1 MRTRVVAL
9 LLAMLVSFPAFAE
22 KSTMDKAP
30 VVRSQINWRN
40 LRSEL
45 MPRMGVTLNDA
56 YFRNFILSLGYNY
69 HATNWLSFGANV
81 GWAFPIKTGLTK
93 NVEDEKSEIGK
104 SFAMPAT
111 HLGLVAD
118 AHLGVTPLFGKFLLF
133 GNTAV
138 AYDVH
143 FNFGAGVLQVR
154 WNSELPTN
162 FEAEDTLAF
171 GPALGGGIRLFVDRG
186 VAVSIDIIDY
196 VVESNVS
203 AVRQE
208 GKSLS
213 DCQARPL
220 DCYTVGPA
228 EWTHNVT
235 AMISFGIMM
244 PYDLTYEE

>member
-1 MRTRVVAL
+1 MRIKAL
-9 LLAMLVSFPAFAE
+9 AFMLVLLVSFPALAE

-30 VVRSQINWRN
+30 VVRSQINWRS

-56 YFRNFILSLGYNY
+56 YFRNFIISLGYNY

-81 GWAFPIKTGLTK
+81 GWAFPIKTGLAQ
-93 NVEDEKSEIGK
+93 NVEDEKSEAGK

-118 AHLGVTPLFGKFLLF
+118 AHVGVTPLFGKFLLF
-133 GNTAV
+133 GNTAL

-154 WNSELPTN
+154 WNSELPTS
-162 FEAEDTLAF
+162 FDAEDTMAF

-196 VVESNVS
+196 LAETNMA
-203 AVRQE
+203 AVRDEAQP
-208 GKSLS
+208 LS
-213 DCQARPL
+213 ECQVRPL
-220 DCYTVGPA
+220 DCYQVGPA

-235 AMISFGIMM
+235 AMLSFGIMM
-244 PYDLTYEE
+244 PYETTFGD